1 MINLLNWI
9 ILNTFSYLGT
19 PKHVVRSLLKPLQ
32 LENWSIFHIMTK
44 NDGVIGKMQVYKRIT
59 SVIQTYDVN
68 KLRQKANFDARKPIL
83 ATKFEQAQV
92 IR

>member
-1 MINLLNWI
+1 
-9 ILNTFSYLGT
+9 
-19 PKHVVRSLLKPLQ
+19 
-32 LENWSIFHIMTK
+32 MTK

-83 ATKFEQAQV
+83 AMKFEQAQV